1 MNSMSSV
8 KKEEAAEDKAEEI
21 ATKMLSKEYP
31 TTEISE
37 MTGLTL
43 EQILELQ
50 KKITVRA
57 QS

>member
-1 MNSMSSV
+1 MSSV